1 MGIVSSLLWMGAGA
15 AVTHVAA
22 RAQQEPKE
30 PAALSDRVGWAGLV
44 APGVLMQKDGSLM
57 LALALEG
64 PDQTAAT
71 AEDLNHLSRQ
81 MNRAHLPNTD
91 CWLLHYDYVRYGV
104 VGYPGSA
111 RSAGGVAAFLDAERR
126 REFGTVGRR
135 FGGRCVLTVTWLP
148 PADAEDR
155 WSRAIR
161 KGTSAAEIG
170 WGRHLE
176 FFLNEASLLADR
188 LSARLR
194 VRRMSSAELLS
205 HLYLCVAGRQQR
217 IIPPPVGV
225 PLDHLL
231 APGDWQGVTH
241 PRIAGRAVRVVA
253 WDGFP
258 DHSHAGQLDSLLHLG
273 FPYRWSTR
281 VIPLGMGAAA
291 KAIDRDRLNWFQK
304 RKGASQL
311 LRDSASRKERN
322 AQQQEDDLL
331 FENSHARV
339 MALSAKDAAAANQG
353 GQVRYAHYDSGV
365 VIHADAEEVAEARA
379 EAVVKHMSNLGFNVF
394 VERDNAGEA
403 FFATLPGNGSDNVRR
418 PLLSTRNVVDLLPFT
433 SVWPGES
440 EVRNQLFP
448 RRSAALV
455 RCDGSGATPF
465 WFNPYASGDLG
476 NTILF
481 GAPGAGKSTL
491 IAFLM
496 TQWVARYGDLGA
508 QVMGYDKGAS
518 AYLAT
523 KALGGVFRDLR
534 AGDPDTAFQ
543 PLRRLDE
550 PGEAAW
556 AAEWL
561 ELICLLQGATM
572 TVDHR
577 SALRRALDLVAAM
590 PPESR
595 TLTAL
600 LYQIQDDSRVLEDA
614 LEGYSARGQYGGI
627 FDAVTDRIATA
638 AVETTEMFWLRQR
651 GQKVELPVLAYLF
664 HRDQPRFR
672 ADVPTFLWVDEAGP
686 LLAHPVFG
694 PKLADWATTLRKYNV
709 WLLLAMQTASQ
720 LLNVDELTRDQ
731 ILETSPVRIFCPNPQ
746 AREPTSAAAYRA
758 AGLNDKEI
766 DLIAEAI
773 PKRQYYVKSPAGTR
787 LFEPRLSEA
796 AVALLTPRSGMDT
809 DGMQVH
815 VTELMEQHGELW
827 PAVWLREA
835 GLDGPAQDF
844 LNLGGV
850 R

>member
-15 AVTHVAA
+15 AVSHLASRVQAA
-22 RAQQEPKE
+22 PREPG
-30 PAALSDRVGWAGLV
+30 ALSDRVGWAALV

-57 LALALEG
+57 LAVAFEG
-64 PDQTAAT
+64 PDRTAAT
-71 AEDLNHLSRQ
+71 AEDLNHLSVHL
-81 MNRAHLPNTD
+81 NRAHLPNTD
-91 CWLLHYDYVRYGV
+91 AWLFHYDYVRAGV
-104 VGYPGSA
+104 VGYPRCSVGA
-111 RSAGGVAAFLDAERR
+111 PALAAFLDGERSR
-126 REFGTVGRR
+126 DFATPGQR

-155 WSRAIR
+155 WSRAIL
-161 KGTSAAEIG
+161 KGGMHAESG
-170 WGRHLE
+170 WGRHLAV
-176 FFLNEASLLADR
+176 FLDEATLLVDR

-205 HLYLCVAGRQQR
+205 HLYFCVSGRHQR
-217 IIPPPVGV
+217 INPPPAGV

-231 APGDWQGVTH
+231 APGQWDGVTH
-241 PRIAGRAVRVVA
+241 PRIGGRAVRVVA

-258 DHSHAGQLDSLLHLG
+258 EYSHAGQLDSLLHLG

-281 VIPLGMGAAA
+281 VIPLGMRAAA
-291 KAIDRDRLNWFQK
+291 RAIDRDRLNWFQK

-311 LRDSASRKERN
+311 LRESASRKERN
-322 AQQQEDDLL
+322 AQQLEDDLL

-339 MALSAKDAAAANQG
+339 MALSAKEAAAANQG
-353 GQVRYAHYDSGV
+353 GLVRYAHYDAGV
-365 VIHADAEEVAEARA
+365 VIHGDTEEVADARA
-379 EAVVKHMSNLGFNVF
+379 DAVVKHMSNLGFNAF
-394 VERDNAGEA
+394 VERDNAAEA
-403 FFATLPGNGSDNVRR
+403 CFATFPGNGSDNVRR

-433 SVWPGES
+433 SVWGGES
-440 EVRNQLFP
+440 EVRSQLFP
-448 RRSAALV
+448 RRTPALV

-465 WFNPYASGDLG
+465 WLNPYASGDLG
-476 NTILF
+476 NTIVF

-496 TQWVARYGDLGA
+496 TQWLARYAELGA
-508 QVMGYDKGAS
+508 QVLGYDKGAS

-523 KALGGVFRDLR
+523 KGLGGVFRDLR
-534 AGDPDTAFQ
+534 PGDPDTSFQ

-561 ELICLLQGATM
+561 ELICLLQGVAM
-572 TVDHR
+572 TVEHR
-577 SALRRALDLVAAM
+577 AALRRALDLVAAM

-600 LYQIQDDSRVLEDA
+600 LYQIQEGSKVLEEA
-614 LEGYSARGQYGGI
+614 LEGYTARGQYGGI
-627 FDAVTDRIATA
+627 FDAVTDRVATA

-651 GQKVELPVLAYLF
+651 GPKVELPVLSYLF

-720 LLNVDELTRDQ
+720 LLNIDELTRDQ
-731 ILETSPVRIFCPNPQ
+731 ILESSPVRIFCPNPQ
-746 AREPTSAAAYRA
+746 AREATSAAAYRA
-758 AGLNDKEI
+758 AGLNESEI
-766 DLIAEAI
+766 ELIADAI
-773 PKRQYYVKSPAGTR
+773 PKRQYYVKTPSGSR
-787 LFEPRLSEA
+787 LFELRLSPA
-796 AVALLTPRSGMDT
+796 ALALLTPRSGMDT
-809 DGMQVH
+809 DGLQAH
-815 VTELMEQHGELW
+815 VTELAEEHGARW
-827 PAVWLREA
+827 PAAWLREA
-835 GLDGPAQDF
+835 GLNGPAEDF
-844 LNLGGV
+844 LNLGGAP
-850 R
+850 